1 MYYSTVSLSSLAAE
15 RITYDMI
22 EFSEISFGGRA
33 LDNNQ
38 KKSLYR
44 IPYSEILNL
53 LYDIK
58 IINKEIKDNLY
69 DINMTRNRYIHPTL
83 EGEPEKD
90 DLSTQLNKKNYTCFL
105 SSPFSSVIVFI
116 VSHFSHFASDKN

>member
-22 EFSEISFGGRA
+22 EFSEISFGGRV

-53 LYDIK
+53 LNDIK
-58 IINKEIKDNLY
+58 IISKEIKYNLH

-90 DLSTQLNKKNYTCFL
+90 AMSTLNLLCKTIDLIIESKTR
-105 SSPFSSVIVFI
+105 
-116 VSHFSHFASDKN
+116 